1 MASIANG
8 DSMEKL
14 KGLQITSLDDDD
26 NEEDQ
31 EEIVA
36 DEYEDE
42 DEEER
47 EPVTLGFLEK
57 PKNRWSLLRHL
68 FPSKAGGP
76 PVTTLP
82 LELLFIYKIIILI

>member
-1 MASIANG
+1 MENSVNG
-8 DSMEKL
+8 DSLEKL

-26 NEEDQ
+26 EEQ
-31 EEIVA
+31 EQDTMPEEF
-36 DEYEDE
+36 DDDDDYYDYDD
-42 DEEER
+42 DEEEEQ

-76 PVTTLP
+76 PV
-82 LELLFIYKIIILI
+82 YN